1 MSRRASR
8 RLSGRHTRVM
18 NAFAGAA
25 SSVSADSRARR
36 WRRRRLVVG
45 PALVLGLL
53 SAGFAYSGW
62 LGGGHRAPGQRAAP
76 AHTGTVLQGADLVL
90 YGHRAFVWGVHAPA
104 GLAYD
109 VRFIAPAASRA
120 VVTMQI
126 ARGVGWRFSTSD
138 DRRCRTSAGR
148 TRCLLHFASGG
159 NPGGTWRADVRNT
172 TASTAALRLRITF
185 FEPTRPGT
193 R

>member
-1 MSRRASR
+1 
-8 RLSGRHTRVM
+8 M

-25 SSVSADSRARR
+25 LRVSADRRAGR

-45 PALVLGLL
+45 SALVLGLL
-53 SAGFAYSGW
+53 STGFAYSAW
-62 LGGGHRAPGQRAAP
+62 HGGGHRAPGQRSAP
-76 AHTGTVLQGADLVL
+76 AHTGTVLRGGDLVL

-109 VRFIAPAASRA
+109 VQFTAPVASRA

-126 ARGVGWRFSTSD
+126 ARGVGWTFSTRD

-148 TRCLLHFASGG
+148 TTCLLHFASGG

-172 TASTAALRLRITF
+172 TASTADLRLLITF
-185 FEPTRPGT
+185 FKPTRPQT